1 MQVCC
6 CTSLLPRSSATPLPA
21 SPRDAASP
29 GGSATASRPHMPPAA
44 RRPGLND
51 AQHDA
56 MTLLCP
62 PHSAPA
68 TIPPQCTRTHTSCA
82 NGVTHEH
89 EMRPAPSRS
98 ARGVRDSTRVHATKS
113 RQARRPRSRIR
124 GHGHKSLCYVASRAV
139 LAPPRDPTLPAP
151 ANDAAGTRAG
161 GIPRQRVRRAADTA
175 FHAEAPRQL
184 LVRPRVQPLRGS
196 GQRGRRQGG
205 GPHRLGPAPTPR
217 RSGPRPGGDGAEPTV
232 RRDHYQNASRPPNDP
247 IMTPS
252 WPPNDP

>member
-29 GGSATASRPHMPPAA
+29 GGSATTPRPHMPLAA
-44 RRPGLND
+44 RHPDPDILHMRLSH
-51 AQHDA
+51 ASTMQKC
-56 MTLLCP
+56 TP
-62 PHSAPA
+62 PTTARR
-68 TIPPQCTRTHTSCA
+68 CTRTHTPCA

-89 EMRPAPSRS
+89 AMRPAPSRS

-124 GHGHKSLCYVASRAV
+124 GHGHKSLCYVASRVV
-139 LAPPRDPTLPAP
+139 LAPPRDTALPAP

-184 LVRPRVQPLRGS
+184 LDTARTHHARHARSMSTRPSQPTRGARATRAAARASMPRRPRQM
-196 GQRGRRQGG
+196 
-205 GPHRLGPAPTPR
+205 
-217 RSGPRPGGDGAEPTV
+217 RSR
-232 RRDHYQNASRPPNDP
+232 SRHNSHEVANQFHVLVV
-247 IMTPS
+247 T
-252 WPPNDP
+252 

>member
-68 TIPPQCTRTHTSCA
+68 TIPPQCTCTHTSCA

-124 GHGHKSLCYVASRAV
+124 GHGHKSLCYVASRVV
-139 LAPPRDPTLPAP
+139 LAPPRDPALPAP

-184 LVRPRVQPLRGS
+184 LDTARTHHARHARSMSTRPSQPTRGARATRAAARASMPRRPRQM
-196 GQRGRRQGG
+196 
-205 GPHRLGPAPTPR
+205 
-217 RSGPRPGGDGAEPTV
+217 RSR
-232 RRDHYQNASRPPNDP
+232 SRHNSHEVANQFHVLVV
-247 IMTPS
+247 T
-252 WPPNDP
+252 

>member
-1 MQVCC
+1 MQVCAAH
-6 CTSLLPRSSATPLPA
+6 RSSHAPRPRRCRPPRATRL
-21 SPRDAASP
+21 R
-29 GGSATASRPHMPPAA
+29 PAA
-44 RRPGLND
+44 RRRRHGRICRWPRGSPDPDILHKRLSH
-51 AQHDA
+51 ASTMQKC
-56 MTLLCP
+56 TP
-62 PHSAPA
+62 PTTARR
-68 TIPPQCTRTHTSCA
+68 CTRTHTPCA

-89 EMRPAPSRS
+89 AMRPAPSRS

-124 GHGHKSLCYVASRAV
+124 GHGHKSLCYVASRVV
-139 LAPPRDPTLPAP
+139 LAPPRDPALPAP

-232 RRDHYQNASRPPNDP
+232 RATTIRTLQGLL
-247 IMTPS
+247 MTP
-252 WPPNDP
+252 

>member
-29 GGSATASRPHMPPAA
+29 GGSATTPRPHMPLAA
-44 RRPGLND
+44 RHPDPDILHMRLSH
-51 AQHDA
+51 ASTMQKC
-56 MTLLCP
+56 TP
-62 PHSAPA
+62 PTTARH
-68 TIPPQCTRTHTSCA
+68 CTRTHTSCA
-82 NGVTHEH
+82 TRATHEH
-89 EMRPAPSRS
+89 AMRPAPSRS

-124 GHGHKSLCYVASRAV
+124 GHGHKSLCYVASRVV
-139 LAPPRDPTLPAP
+139 LAPPRDPALPAP

-175 FHAEAPRQL
+175 FNAEAPRQL

-247 IMTPS
+247 LMTPNG
-252 WPPNDP
+252 PLMTP